1 MKIAIIVIILILLLM
16 GLILWLPSQVLTA
29 KRKTYDEAFAWAG
42 DHYDTSFYG
51 EVEKNDYSI
60 SSYDGYELH
69 VELLKNPILSAKYVI
84 ITHGIT
90 DNLKASLK
98 YARFYLDLGFNCII
112 YDLRGHGM
120 NEPSHITYGIKESRD
135 LLCLIKD
142 TRERYPDI
150 SLLGLHGE
158 SLGSATSVTC
168 LKYKP
173 EVDFVVAD
181 CGFSEIT
188 NVLKGTFKSPSAAS
202 IPVALADIGARIR
215 YHCSFREMRPI
226 DALADNEI
234 PVLYIHGAIDTLISP
249 DNSEDMHKA
258 TKAYSECHI
267 IPGAKH
273 AMSAVVE
280 PGMYTDILKNFLNRV
295 TNA

>member
-1 MKIAIIVIILILLLM
+1 
-16 GLILWLPSQVLTA
+16 
-29 KRKTYDEAFAWAG
+29 
-42 DHYDTSFYG
+42 
-51 EVEKNDYSI
+51 
-60 SSYDGYELH
+60 
-69 VELLKNPILSAKYVI
+69 
-84 ITHGIT
+84 
-90 DNLKASLK
+90 
-98 YARFYLDLGFNCII
+98 
-112 YDLRGHGM
+112 
-120 NEPSHITYGIKESRD
+120 
-135 LLCLIKD
+135 
-142 TRERYPDI
+142 
-150 SLLGLHGE
+150 
-158 SLGSATSVTC
+158 
-168 LKYKP
+168 
-173 EVDFVVAD
+173 
-181 CGFSEIT
+181 
-188 NVLKGTFKSPSAAS
+188 
-202 IPVALADIGARIR
+202 VALADIGARLR